1 MLNLPKQTI
10 NNKNYVECF
19 VKKGVK
25 MIKSISFHHIKSKI
39 NYEILN
45 SNNNFDVFV
54 KIKINKW
61 NNKSSIGLEIIDLI
75 KKN

>member
-1 MLNLPKQTI
+1 
-10 NNKNYVECF
+10 
-19 VKKGVK
+19 

-39 NYEILN
+39 NYEILS
-45 SNNNFDVFV
+45 SNNNFDIFV